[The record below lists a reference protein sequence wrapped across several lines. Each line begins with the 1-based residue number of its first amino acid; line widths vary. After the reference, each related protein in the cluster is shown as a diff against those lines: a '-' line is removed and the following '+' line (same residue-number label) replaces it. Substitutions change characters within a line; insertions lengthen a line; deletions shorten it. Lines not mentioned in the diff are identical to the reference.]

1 MYSLGGSN
9 IQNAV
14 TVRAE
19 NVEFPLVPLGSQAF
33 LPDCHPSPVTD
44 SGLSM
49 SSTSSSI
56 SLGTGGSG
64 GTALSHMSPSL
75 LSEID
80 TTAEQN
86 EKVKALIEFITSR

>member
-1 MYSLGGSN
+1 M
-9 IQNAV
+9 
-14 TVRAE
+14 TVRAK
-19 NVEFPLVPLGSQAF
+19 NVAFFMVPLGGQGF

-56 SLGTGGSG
+56 SLGTGG
-64 GTALSHMSPSL
+64 TPLSHISPSL